1 MSRDHAG
8 KRQAAHGD
16 LSVRVMVDTD
26 VTGIMKI
33 ETRAYAFPWTAGI
46 FRDCMGAGYSCYVLE
61 KNAEIIAYAV
71 MSVGA
76 KEAHI
81 LNICVSPARRGAGYG
96 RILMD
101 KMMIIARQL
110 QAETMFLEVRPSNE
124 SARRLYDKLGF
135 NEIGTRNNYYPAERG
150 REDALLL
157 AKQL

>member
-1 MSRDHAG
+1 
-8 KRQAAHGD
+8 
-16 LSVRVMVDTD
+16 MVDTD

-61 KNAEIIAYAV
+61 MNAEIIAYAV

-81 LNICVSPARRGAGYG
+81 LNICVSPDLRGEGYG
-96 RILMD
+96 YVLMD
-101 KMMIIARQL
+101 KLVALARQL
-110 QAETMFLEVRPSNE
+110 HADMMFLEVRPSNE
-124 SARRLYDKLGF
+124 AARRLYDKLGF
-135 NEIGTRNNYYPAERG
+135 NEIGTRRNYYPAAQG
-150 REDALLL
+150 REDALIL